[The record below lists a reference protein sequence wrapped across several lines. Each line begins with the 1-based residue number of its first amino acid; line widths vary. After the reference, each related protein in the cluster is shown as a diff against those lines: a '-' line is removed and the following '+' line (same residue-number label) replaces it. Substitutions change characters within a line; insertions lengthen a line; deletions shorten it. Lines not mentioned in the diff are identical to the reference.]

1 MFLPRVDFRRAVVIK
16 RYNLGNYL
24 AEVYTNCKSLGRAEF
39 QYVMIFL
46 DKYAQLS
53 PCLAVATEVVKENQ
67 DILGEYVLTVFPG
80 RGYFQLN
87 KPGEWDDLQQFTDKA
102 LEIAEGH
109 FSTMQLA
116 ASA

>member
-1 MFLPRVDFRRAVVIK
+1 MFLPRVDFRHAVVIK

-24 AEVYTNCKSLGRAEF
+24 AEVYTNCKSLGRAKYR
-39 QYVMIFL
+39 YVMVLL
-46 DKYAQLS
+46 DKHQELA
-53 PCLAVATEVVKENQ
+53 PCLAVATEVIQENR
-67 DILGEYVLTVFPG
+67 DILGDYVLTIFPG

-87 KPGEWDDLQQFTDKA
+87 KPGEWDDLQQFTGKA
-102 LEIAEGH
+102 LEIADSH